1 LNSWYQSLWTYDF
14 FIGFGDFN
22 LLSHHGKSLTSLEIV
37 NDGLMTIFFFMVGL
51 EVKREVLV
59 GQLSSFRQA
68 ILPIIASI
76 GGMLMPV
83 LVFTLVGKYHNLSP
97 EELRGAAIP
106 MATDIAFSLGVLSLL
121 GKRVPLSL
129 KIFLLTSAIADDIG
143 GILVIA
149 VVYSHLT
156 TQSLIMLGISLVLFG
171 LLYLGNRLRI
181 NNQLYYFFLGLA
193 IWYLFLQAGIHPT
206 ISGVLVAFTIPA
218 RPYIDLKKYTDSM
231 QRDLDVIKTTIREGD
246 SKEDRMLSGLQVKYL
261 SRIEAASDRA
271 ISPLQDIED
280 TLGDLVNYII
290 MPLFAFANAGVI
302 FNLSDIN
309 LLEGVSSSIF
319 FGLLIGKFL
328 GIFSFTFLAIKLRI
342 SKMPDGM
349 NWANLSGL
357 AMLCGIGF
365 TVSLFMAGLSYE
377 LGSDMLNDAKL
388 GIIFGSV
395 ASGIVGY
402 FILRMTLKKTPHET
416 EEAQE

>member
-1 LNSWYQSLWTYDF
+1 
-14 FIGFGDFN
+14 
-22 LLSHHGKSLTSLEIV
+22 
-37 NDGLMTIFFFMVGL
+37 
-51 EVKREVLV
+51 
-59 GQLSSFRQA
+59 
-68 ILPIIASI
+68 
-76 GGMLMPV
+76 MPV

-181 NNQLYYFFLGLA
+181 NNQLYYFPGFSHLVSL
-193 IWYLFLQAGIHPT
+193 LQAGIHPT

>member
-1 LNSWYQSLWTYDF
+1 MDFAYRNKNFVPIYSLVDRFKTIVNPGVLLLIVAAITMVIANSPLNSWYQSLWTYDF

-156 TQSLIMLGISLVLFG
+156 TQSLIMLGISLVL
-171 LLYLGNRLRI
+171 
-181 NNQLYYFFLGLA
+181 LA
-193 IWYLFLQAGIHPT
+193 CSIW
-206 ISGVLVAFTIPA
+206 
-218 RPYIDLKKYTDSM
+218 
-231 QRDLDVIKTTIREGD
+231 E
-246 SKEDRMLSGLQVKYL
+246 
-261 SRIEAASDRA
+261 
-271 ISPLQDIED
+271 
-280 TLGDLVNYII
+280 
-290 MPLFAFANAGVI
+290 
-302 FNLSDIN
+302 
-309 LLEGVSSSIF
+309 
-319 FGLLIGKFL
+319 IG
-328 GIFSFTFLAIKLRI
+328 
-342 SKMPDGM
+342 
-349 NWANLSGL
+349 
-357 AMLCGIGF
+357 
-365 TVSLFMAGLSYE
+365 
-377 LGSDMLNDAKL
+377 
-388 GIIFGSV
+388 
-395 ASGIVGY
+395 
-402 FILRMTLKKTPHET
+402 
-416 EEAQE
+416 

>member
-1 LNSWYQSLWTYDF
+1 
-14 FIGFGDFN
+14 
-22 LLSHHGKSLTSLEIV
+22 
-37 NDGLMTIFFFMVGL
+37 MVGL

-246 SKEDRMLSGLQVKYL
+246 SKKTGCY
-261 SRIEAASDRA
+261 
-271 ISPLQDIED
+271 P
-280 TLGDLVNYII
+280 
-290 MPLFAFANAGVI
+290 
-302 FNLSDIN
+302 
-309 LLEGVSSSIF
+309 
-319 FGLLIGKFL
+319 
-328 GIFSFTFLAIKLRI
+328 
-342 SKMPDGM
+342 
-349 NWANLSGL
+349 
-357 AMLCGIGF
+357 
-365 TVSLFMAGLSYE
+365 
-377 LGSDMLNDAKL
+377 
-388 GIIFGSV
+388 V
-395 ASGIVGY
+395 AS
-402 FILRMTLKKTPHET
+402 
-416 EEAQE
+416 